1 MEIENNLEN
10 KPQKTKVRKRG
21 RFTKWVKRTDPVF
34 RVVELALLI
43 LAFGL
48 GIWNLRSSDR
58 FASNVEGH
66 LRNLDTL
73 FARVENRIEA
83 LPQSV
88 NKFDST
94 IQNLTEVVEG
104 QQKGL
109 SSSIGGLRKDVDI
122 FSSSLVSYEKKLSEI
137 VEASDKQLQ
146 LLKKTQASW
155 EEEISRKPDL
165 VLYVDKVE
173 RIDSNKVHIVPAL
186 LNKGNQTSE
195 KNNFILKVPRIFNF
209 KSSGWSV
216 YDSSADLQT
225 WSYRLNQFIGYY
237 TDTKK
242 WLISRPENLDFTI
255 VLPTKKEL
263 SELDFDYT
271 VFHDRGS
278 QDGKLKIKLPK

>member
-1 MEIENNLEN
+1 M
-10 KPQKTKVRKRG
+10 G
-21 RFTKWVKRTDPVF
+21 
-34 RVVELALLI
+34 
-43 LAFGL
+43 
-48 GIWNLRSSDR
+48 
-58 FASNVEGH
+58 
-66 LRNLDTL
+66 
-73 FARVENRIEA
+73 
-83 LPQSV
+83 
-88 NKFDST
+88 
-94 IQNLTEVVEG
+94 
-104 QQKGL
+104 
-109 SSSIGGLRKDVDI
+109 
-122 FSSSLVSYEKKLSEI
+122 YEKKLSEI

-195 KNNFILKVPRIFNF
+195 KNSFILKVPRIFNF

-216 YDSSADLQT
+216 YDSSANLQT
-225 WSYRLNQFIGYY
+225 WSYRLNQFIGSY
-237 TDTKK
+237 TDTTKG
-242 WLISRPENLDFTI
+242 LISRPENLDFTI
-255 VLPTKKEL
+255 VLSAKKEL